1 MSWILPFTDSRIT
14 GHYGTLSDYRR
25 SKGMQ
30 PHSGTDW
37 AVKTGTLIPAIAAGT
52 VKLIQWSRILGWVV
66 VQSAIDNN
74 GKVWYL
80 GYCHLTCSQHG
91 DKCKGDHESP
101 LTKTKVG
108 DKVKVGQNYLRVG
121 NTGSA
126 TTGSH
131 LHATASK
138 TLKGVFGVTA
148 SKVDLYKLILA
159 NAKGLEKKQ
168 TNTQTKAV
176 VEKVK
181 PVNGHAIAANPE
193 IKPKLEL
200 KPVDAQESAQK
211 LKVVYACP
219 HCKKELK

>member
-1 MSWILPFTDSRIT
+1 MSWILPFPDSRIT

-25 SKGMQ
+25 SRGMQ

-37 AVKTGTLIPAIAAGT
+37 AAKTGTLIPAIASGT
-52 VKLIQWSRILGWVV
+52 VRLIQWSKILGWVV
-66 VQSAIDNN
+66 VQSAWDANENKTWFI
-74 GKVWYL
+74 
-80 GYCHLTCSQHG
+80 GYCHLTCSIHG
-91 DKCKGDHESP
+91 DRCKGDHESP

-108 DKVKVGQNYLRVG
+108 DKVKVGQKYLRVG

-138 TLKGVFGVTA
+138 TVKGVFGATT
-148 SKVDLYKLILA
+148 SKVDLHKLILA
-159 NAKGLEKKQ
+159 NAQEPEKKQ
-168 TNTQTKAV
+168 TNSQTKTV

-181 PVNGHAIAANPE
+181 PAETKI
-193 IKPKLEL
+193 I
-200 KPVDAQESAQK
+200 
-211 LKVVYACP
+211 YACP

>member
-1 MSWILPFTDSRIT
+1 MSWILPFRDSAIT

-37 AVKTGTLIPAIAAGT
+37 AAKTGTLIPAIASGT

-66 VQSAIDNN
+66 VQSAMDNKGN
-74 GKVWYL
+74 VWYL

-108 DKVKVGQNYLRVG
+108 DKVNVGQKYLRVG

-138 TLKGVFGVTA
+138 TVKGVFGATS

-159 NAKGLEKKQ
+159 NAERPEKKQ
-168 TNTQTKAV
+168 TNAQTKTV

-181 PVNGHAIAANPE
+181 PQNKQPI
-193 IKPKLEL
+193 
-200 KPVDAQESAQK
+200 AQK
-211 LKVVYACP
+211 PEVVFACP